1 MGGGGTLEGGEEVLD
16 EEGVRE
22 LVDAE
27 LVLVAVLGGAAG
39 DGHDAGVADEDV
51 QPGGLGEE
59 GLAGGVD
66 GGEGGLVAGEEG
78 DGGQRGDGS
87 RFCNDGGGAGGV
99 APGEV
104 DVCWCVL
111 GEGEDGLSS

>member
-1 MGGGGTLEGGEEVLD
+1 M
-16 EEGVRE
+16 
-22 LVDAE
+22 
-27 LVLVAVLGGAAG
+27 
-39 DGHDAGVADEDV
+39 
-51 QPGGLGEE
+51 GLGEE

-78 DGGQRGDGS
+78 DGGGGEGGS
-87 RFCNDGGGAGGV
+87 YFCDDGGGARGV

-111 GEGEDGLSS
+111 GEGEDGFSS